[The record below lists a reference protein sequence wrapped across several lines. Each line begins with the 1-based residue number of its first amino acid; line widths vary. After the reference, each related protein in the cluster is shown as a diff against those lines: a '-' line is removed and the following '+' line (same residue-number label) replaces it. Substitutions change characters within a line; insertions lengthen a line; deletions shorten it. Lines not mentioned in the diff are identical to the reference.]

1 DVYDMYN
8 MTIPSLA
15 IPPGFP
21 FTKGRIFANV
31 SHHGNAVYCGHM
43 DMELKEKIVIYYI
56 VTERPAITYK
66 NSSYISFANFSSRRY
81 GRASPMYF
89 GDYHMYNMSIPSV
102 AIPPGF
108 PFTKGRIYAN
118 ATRGQDYVLCGHIDM
133 ELKEKLIRPVWY
145 KLHLGV
151 TKDLVSARFGYTYG
165 FGFKLAENLVAV
177 ATNRRNLSFYMVTD
191 KPVITYVDHE
201 YFPYMNITSHRYGRF
216 QPKLLY

>member
-133 ELKEKLIRPVWY
+133 ELKEKLIRP
-145 KLHLGV
+145 GR
-151 TKDLVSARFGYTYG
+151 KDKKSAT
-165 FGFKLAENLVAV
+165 E
-177 ATNRRNLSFYMVTD
+177 
-191 KPVITYVDHE
+191 
-201 YFPYMNITSHRYGRF
+201 
-216 QPKLLY
+216 